1 VQNRHE
7 ERMKLQVD
15 VDLVEQAR
23 AGDLAAL
30 DRLLRQLQRPV
41 FNLALRMLGQREDAQ
56 DAAQEIL
63 IKVMTNLG
71 TWREESAFTTWV
83 WSVASHH
90 LLNSATRSP
99 RRREVSFEV
108 LADSLDAGLA
118 YAAQQHVVEGP
129 LGPEAKLEARQTA
142 LTCTQAMLMCL
153 DREQR
158 LAYVLAVV
166 FGLESA
172 EAAQVQAISAAAHRQ
187 RVARARAAVHGF
199 MQQRC
204 GLVNER
210 ATCRCAAQTAAKR
223 AARTKG
229 NYSPGLVVTRQEL
242 DMAADGLREL
252 VAMGNAAAVMRGAP
266 EYTTPES
273 LLSGIKEVL
282 DSSHLLRR

>member
-1 VQNRHE
+1 
-7 ERMKLQVD
+7 MKLQVD
-15 VDLVEQAR
+15 VDLVDQAR
-23 AGDLAAL
+23 AGNLTAL
-30 DRLLRQLQRPV
+30 DLLLRQLQRPV
-41 FNLALRMLGQREDAQ
+41 FNVALRMLGQREDAQ

-83 WSVASHH
+83 WSVAGHH

-108 LADSLDAGLA
+108 LGDSLDAGLA
-118 YAAQQHVVEGP
+118 YAAQHHVVEGP
-129 LGPEAKLEARQTA
+129 LSPEAKLEARQTA

-166 FGLESA
+166 FGLESP

-187 RVARARAAVHGF
+187 RLSRARAAVHGF

-204 GLVNER
+204 GLVNDS
-210 ATCRCAAQTAAKR
+210 AACRCAAQTAAKR
-223 AARTKG
+223 AAQAKG
-229 NYSPGLVVTRQEL
+229 HYAPALVVTPQEL
-242 DMAADGLREL
+242 DLAAQSLREL
-252 VAMGNAAAVMRGAP
+252 VAMSDAAAVMRGAP
-266 EYTTPES
+266 EYTAPDS
-273 LLSGIKEVL
+273 LLQGIREVL
-282 DSSHLLRR
+282 SSSSFLRH